1 MKHESITYGKFTNS
15 EWKTVNGLE
24 SVQHVLDRI
33 KTEVNWDE
41 YQLWVHGSILS
52 DVDTHDIDLTIIG
65 TMYPHIINGMLE
77 TIVRIG
83 YEEGVFCDVKYSVSN
98 MLYDAEVDGTK
109 TILYAC
115 YQGEITVNGTTYEY
129 SKKVKDLYL
138 NETRYPMWKCLNNG
152 IVYKSPVRVI

>member
-15 EWKTVNGLE
+15 EWLTVNGLE

-41 YQLWVHGSILS
+41 YQLWVHGSIMS

-83 YEEGVFCDVKYSVSN
+83 YEESIFCDVKYSVSN
-98 MLYDAEVDGTK
+98 QLYDPVFDQPKE
-109 TILYAC
+109 IIYAC
-115 YQGEITVNGTTYEY
+115 YRGEITVNGTTYEY
-129 SKKVKDLYL
+129 SQKVKDLYL
-138 NETRYPMWKCLNNG
+138 NKTRYPMWKCLNNG